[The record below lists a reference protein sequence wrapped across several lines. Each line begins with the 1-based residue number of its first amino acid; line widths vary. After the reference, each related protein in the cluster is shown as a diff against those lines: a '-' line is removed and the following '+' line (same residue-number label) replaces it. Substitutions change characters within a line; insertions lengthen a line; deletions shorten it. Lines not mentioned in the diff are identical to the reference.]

1 MFTAVSA
8 GWGLLV
14 VAILVAVVVSMTK
27 NGTLS
32 LEGGI
37 GLRTPATQHCDECW
51 IAGHRAALPVMR
63 WVAPVAV
70 VVAVAAVLLVV
81 LLPLRGDAPEVVAG
95 VAGVV
100 DGVGYVLVVGLALW
114 AALRPDRAA
123 LWVHS

>member
-14 VAILVAVVVSMTK
+14 VAILMAVVVSMTK

-95 VAGVV
+95 VV

-114 AALRPDRAA
+114 AARWADRAA